1 MYKLSVLLSF
11 LPLGLLAQ
19 KMGFNDID
27 GRKLKPWI
35 VKDKKAYEMA
45 YHFGDSE
52 AESNLLLLV
61 DGGKCYAQIS
71 WGEWSKDNTQWLQRV
86 ETLSNVRIEGNRFYS
101 SKTNGEFVLYLD
113 KGDTTRCLK
122 VYQPWSGVTAKG
134 QYEVG
139 FVAGKVE
146 LFVNGQFPQA
156 SLRLLSASELA
167 KLAKSDLQLMRN
179 EIYARYG
186 YVFKA
191 GGTMHA
197 HFSKQEWYQPQYT
210 DVNKFLT
217 ELERANIQVIQQA
230 ESK

>member
-1 MYKLSVLLSF
+1 MRQIITLLCW
-11 LPLGLLAQ
+11 LPLVVNAQ
-19 KMGFNDID
+19 KMGFDDID
-27 GRKLKPWI
+27 GRKLKTW
-35 VKDKKAYEMA
+35 VAQDKKAYAMA

-52 AESNLLLLV
+52 AESNLLLLI

-71 WGEWSKDNTQWLQRV
+71 WGEWSKDNTQWLQRF

-101 SKTNGEFVLYLD
+101 SKTNGEFVLYID
-113 KGDTTRCLK
+113 KGDTTHCLK

-146 LFVNGQFPQA
+146 LFVDGQFPQA
-156 SLRLLSASELA
+156 SLRLLNAAELE
-167 KLAKSDLQLMRN
+167 KKKKNDLQLMRN

-186 YVFKA
+186 YIFKA
-191 GGTMHA
+191 GGAMQA
-197 HFSKQEWYQPQYT
+197 HFSKQEWYQPQYA

-217 ELERANIQVIQQA
+217 ELERANLQLIQLA